1 MAGVVSLSTAS
12 GRHPSPHRP
21 RSRRSRPPPY
31 GSAWYQ
37 SALSLRRHPALAW
50 STLRDSI
57 SHEAGTCSTASPT
70 TRRRAV
76 ATGQPASRQRPASS
90 LPSRHARARE
100 APTARAAIRAT
111 PTSGSQ
117 VDCVFVDQLPF
128 NRRQPQLPRRE
139 TVPEA
144 RHPRRLLPFIHVL
157 AHVHRH
163 RPPEP
168 RQRRSRQ
175 RIPIVGRP
183 RRFAVR
189 QPPLRGARQR
199 QRLLALVVR
208 VVELRDI
215 DPLRRLARQ
224 ERHRA
229 ARRRVY
235 RARAVTNSSSIPCL
249 SRDCPLYVFRENLSI
264 VVTSRRL
271 PARVLLPVGI
281 LSRSYR
287 RMLLAGVQDAFQS
300 GKWPLYCLAPTAYGI
315 STASGETD
323 RHRRVRTAGRRRR
336 TGHLVDL
343 EQSRGPSAGQPKPHW
358 TECVGSAGSP
368 LVGERADQHVPP
380 PVQPS
385 HQSPRCPVP
394 DTLGRWPSKTA
405 RRPVTSQAG
414 GADGIWRLLKS
425 AKPVTPRRPGC
436 TTRA

>member
-21 RSRRSRPPPY
+21 RSRRTPSAAIRFSLVPVGTVAPAASR
-31 GSAWYQ
+31 ACVVNT
-37 SALSLRRHPALAW
+37 ARLH
-50 STLRDSI
+50 

-70 TRRRAV
+70 TRRRVCRYRPTRLASASGIV
-76 ATGQPASRQRPASS
+76 APFPPRA
-90 LPSRHARARE
+90 ARE

-128 NRRQPQLPRRE
+128 DRRQPQLPPRE

-144 RHPRRLLPFIHVL
+144 RHPRRLLPFLHVL
-157 AHVHRH
+157 DHVHRR

-224 ERHRA
+224 ERQRA

-249 SRDCPLYVFRENLSI
+249 SRDCPLYVFRPNLSI

-300 GKWPLYCLAPTAYGI
+300 EKWPLCCLAATAYGI

-323 RHRRVRTAGRRRR
+323 RHRRVRTAGRRRGR
-336 TGHLVDL
+336 IPDFP
-343 EQSRGPSAGQPKPHW
+343 EQ
-358 TECVGSAGSP
+358 CVG
-368 LVGERADQHVPP
+368 
-380 PVQPS
+380 
-385 HQSPRCPVP
+385 
-394 DTLGRWPSKTA
+394 K
-405 RRPVTSQAG
+405 
-414 GADGIWRLLKS
+414 DGL
-425 AKPVTPRRPGC
+425 
-436 TTRA
+436 